1 MSLRNRLRLFFVLIV
16 VVPMVVVGVV
26 LYILIAN
33 NETGKNDAQV
43 AAKSDTAIAMYTNAV
58 ERAARSGR
66 RIAKDVPFAT
76 ALRRNNIEA
85 LQTRSAD
92 LLRREGMDRI
102 VVARGANRAIVDV
115 GKASATFPAKI
126 QLEVE
131 RARSAGRLEV
141 STITP
146 REYADSVRR
155 TTGLEVLLMREGGD
169 VLANT
174 LPGRGAGEHP

>member
-102 VVARGANRAIVDV
+102 VVARG
-115 GKASATFPAKI
+115 
-126 QLEVE
+126 
-131 RARSAGRLEV
+131 
-141 STITP
+141 
-146 REYADSVRR
+146 
-155 TTGLEVLLMREGGD
+155 
-169 VLANT
+169 
-174 LPGRGAGEHP
+174 